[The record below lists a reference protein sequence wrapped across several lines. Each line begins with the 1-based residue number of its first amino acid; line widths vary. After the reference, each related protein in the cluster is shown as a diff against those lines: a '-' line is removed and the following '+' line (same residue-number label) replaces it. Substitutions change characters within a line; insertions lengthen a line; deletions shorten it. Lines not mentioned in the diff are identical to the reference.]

1 MSFDVVDSTCKY
13 LESRLPGAPCFP
25 EKPSA
30 APADF
35 VTVERTGG
43 QRGAFSD
50 SPNLAV
56 QAWSDEDW
64 RAYGLALE
72 AADALSRMWE
82 MVDEV
87 CRAEVGSGFIPI
99 VSDAL
104 HCISVEKRVFVSV
117 DDGVVP
123 VSHQNRFGVHVY
135 LYAARR

>member
-87 CRAEVGSGFIPI
+87 CRVEVGGIY
-99 VSDAL
+99 
-104 HCISVEKRVFVSV
+104 
-117 DDGVVP
+117 
-123 VSHQNRFGVHVY
+123 RFPDPDSRASRYQLDVY
-135 LYAARR
+135 MTTRL